1 MNTLEFATEEND
13 NYYDFNTLRSIL
25 RVSKS
30 KLYRDLKKVEVEKVL
45 RYKNQNL
52 YNERTLFL
60 LIEKALFEGVEK
72 TENE

>member
-72 TENE
+72 TENK